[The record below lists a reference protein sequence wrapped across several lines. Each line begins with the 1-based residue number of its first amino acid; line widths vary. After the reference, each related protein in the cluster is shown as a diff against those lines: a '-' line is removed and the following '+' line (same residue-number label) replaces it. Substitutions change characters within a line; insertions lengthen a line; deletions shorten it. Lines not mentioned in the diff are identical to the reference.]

1 MIEEKIVDLIK
12 NELNISEFGMEENLV
27 EEFEVDSISLLDF
40 FMIIE
45 EEFEIEFEDEELEKL
60 KSAQDIVD
68 LVESKLE

>member
-12 NELNISEFGMEENLV
+12 NELNISEFGMEEILV